1 MSDWLLYLTY
11 ATQCRYAGA
20 FLNLQMFGNNNWV
33 NLNGLP
39 RDFRTNCTARIP
51 QTQDSLVA
59 ASSSFGCRYADG
71 TAYLKERYG
80 RDDDS
85 DDLSDMLEL
94 DVNLAVAFAFPVG
107 LAIFNSLLY
116 LLPLPAF
123 IKAKFRE

>member
-1 MSDWLLYLTY
+1 
-11 ATQCRYAGA
+11 
-20 FLNLQMFGNNNWV
+20 MFGNNDWV

-39 RDFRTNCTARIP
+39 RDFRTNCTAHAP

-80 RDDDS
+80 RDDNDA
-85 DDLSDMLEL
+85 DLSDMLDL

-123 IKAKFRE
+123 IKAKFRD